1 MIPSYHIKTSH
12 LLSTVNQMTVF
23 YMSTTLFNGLIY
35 KKFAEKTKRYDSLH
49 TKQNINSAIKL
60 SGYLELLNS
69 TAIFLL
75 NLKHIY
81 DFAKRAKQRYRL
93 VAYVTEQ
100 TQIFSL
106 TQLFPRSHLC
116 HQFLLSNPLSPI
128 ETFLR

>member
-1 MIPSYHIKTSH
+1 
-12 LLSTVNQMTVF
+12 MTVF

-35 KKFAEKTKRYDSLH
+35 KKFAKKTKRYDSLH

-69 TAIFLL
+69 TTIVLL

-81 DFAKRAKQRYRL
+81 GSAKRPKQRYGL
-93 VAYVTEQ
+93 AAYVTKQ